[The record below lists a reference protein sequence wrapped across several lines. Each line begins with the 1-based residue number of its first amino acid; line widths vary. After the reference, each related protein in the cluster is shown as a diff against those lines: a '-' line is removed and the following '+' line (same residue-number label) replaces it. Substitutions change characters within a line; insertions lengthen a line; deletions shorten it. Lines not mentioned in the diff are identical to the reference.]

1 MHEQS
6 PPIAHR
12 DIKIENILRKG
23 NLFKLCDFGSCST
36 DVIVL
41 EDYPAQMF
49 YKLEELFEKN
59 ITPMYRPP
67 EMADLYRRKTISTKV
82 DIWML
87 GCVAYTMCFFK
98 HPFLEGSKLAIAEA
112 NYNFPT
118 DKHP

>member
-1 MHEQS
+1 M
-6 PPIAHR
+6 AHR

-23 NLFKLCDFGSCST
+23 KDFKLCDFGSCSS
-36 DVIVL
+36 DVIPL
-41 EDYPAQMF
+41 KDYPAEQF

-67 EMADLYRRKTISTKV
+67 EMADLYKRWTISTKV

-87 GCVAYTMCFFK
+87 GCVAYTMCYFK

-112 NYNFPT
+112 NYNFPIE
-118 DKHP
+118 KHP